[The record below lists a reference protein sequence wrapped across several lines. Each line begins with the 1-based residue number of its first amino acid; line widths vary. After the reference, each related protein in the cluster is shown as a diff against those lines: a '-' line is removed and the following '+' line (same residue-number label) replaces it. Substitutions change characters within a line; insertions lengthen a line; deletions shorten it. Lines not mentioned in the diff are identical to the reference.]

1 MDDATGKAQATAAIY
16 LSKKWPVEKSLVSV
30 GLDTTTSNTGLRQGS
45 VIRIEQELQKRL
57 LWLSCRHHMYEL
69 HIKHAFTKLFG
80 ERSGPDDLLFKSFQ
94 SIWPD
99 LDKDTND
106 LGIYCNILYLLCL
119 FHDISYLL

>member
-1 MDDATGKAQATAAIY
+1 MASGQ
-16 LSKKWPVEKSLVSV
+16 VLVSV
-30 GLDTTTSNTGLRQGS
+30 GFDTTTSNTGCRQGS

-57 LWLSCRHHMYEL
+57 LWLAYRHHMYEL

-80 ERSGPDDLLFKSFQ
+80 ERSVPGDLLFKSFQ

-99 LDKDTND
+99 LDKDTNN
-106 LGIYCNILYLLCL
+106 LGIYCNILCMLCL